1 MYKIWECQLLYNSK
15 HFHYPSKE
23 NIKKVVEMNMASMI
37 HSIDDSLGQIMAWEK
52 LVENHNLAYFMADW
66 KIDFEVDNYW
76 DLNR

>member
-1 MYKIWECQLLYNSK
+1 
-15 HFHYPSKE
+15 
-23 NIKKVVEMNMASMI
+23 MNMASMI
-37 HSIDDSLGQIMAWEK
+37 HNIDDSLGQIMAWEK